1 MKKNHNEQMKFCM
14 DVKGTFDEIKCELVK
29 LFPDGVPEYSDLGA
43 AVSRGEAKVD
53 YRCKLIAIADTS
65 PLGWLAANEYA
76 GCTFASNEADA
87 RKIEE
92 AEKRAQRKLDR
103 QKKEEGTWRLGGRAA
118 GGGGV
123 GGWAS
128 SRRKSRSRSKETT
141 ARREKK
147 KSRSRSKSKPRDSR
161 ECWVC
166 NKPGHISYL
175 CPEKKKRRN

>member
-1 MKKNHNEQMKFCM
+1 M
-14 DVKGTFDEIKCELVK
+14 
-29 LFPDGVPEYSDLGA
+29 
-43 AVSRGEAKVD
+43 
-53 YRCKLIAIADTS
+53 
-65 PLGWLAANEYA
+65 
-76 GCTFASNEADA
+76 
-87 RKIEE
+87 
-92 AEKRAQRKLDR
+92 